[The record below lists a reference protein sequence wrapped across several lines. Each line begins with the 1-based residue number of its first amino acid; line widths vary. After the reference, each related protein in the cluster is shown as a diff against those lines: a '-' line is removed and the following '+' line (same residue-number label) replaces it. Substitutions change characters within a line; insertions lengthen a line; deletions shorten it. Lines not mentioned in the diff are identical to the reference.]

1 MGQQLAADLAVS
13 LPAAMTIDQF
23 CRSYCVGKTK
33 TYSEI
38 KSGRLKIRK
47 LGSKTIIAR
56 ADAEAWLA
64 SLPLANAV

>member
-33 TYSEI
+33 AYSEI
-38 KSGRLKIRK
+38 KAGKLKIRK
-47 LGSKTIIAR
+47 LGSKTLVAR

-64 SLPLANAV
+64 ALPIA

>member
-1 MGQQLAADLAVS
+1 
-13 LPAAMTIDQF
+13 MTIDQF